1 MSLVWDM
8 LGVQVSIGKQSEVE
22 SVRYIILGINVETYP
37 DMDIWEQD
45 QVQVKLQDLNSYPG

>member
-22 SVRYIILGINVETYP
+22 SVRYIILGIDVETYP